1 MINSRVYLTENLF
14 EKDVAKVPTRNGY
27 GEGVVEAGEKNENIV
42 VLCADLTESTRS
54 EDFAKKF
61 PERFIE
67 VGVAEQN
74 LASLAAGMA
83 LAGKIP
89 FFSSYATFSPGR
101 NNEQIRTTIAINQ
114 VNCKIV
120 GSHAG
125 ISVGADGA
133 THQALEDMAL
143 MRAMPN
149 MRVIY
154 PCDAIEAKKVTMAIA
169 EVEGPVYLRLARA
182 ATPVI
187 TTEKTPFT
195 FGKAEIFWSAS
206 PQIAD
211 VTIVACGPLVYEAL
225 LAAQEL
231 EKKGISVE
239 VVNSPTVK
247 PLDEK
252 TILTSVKKTKAV
264 VTVEEHQAAAG
275 FGGAVAELLVQQYP
289 VPVEM
294 IGVKD
299 RFGESGEPDELLNAF
314 GLSEAH
320 IIKAVKKVLGRK

>member
-299 RFGESGEPDELLNAF
+299 RFGESGEPAELLNAF
-314 GLSEAH
+314 GLSAPH
-320 IIKAVKKVLGRK
+320 IIQAVKKVLRRK

>member
-1 MINSRVYLTENLF
+1 MINSKVYLTENLF

-314 GLSEAH
+314 GLSAPH
-320 IIKAVKKVLGRK
+320 IVKAVKKVLGRK

>member
-54 EDFAKKF
+54 EDFAEKF

-299 RFGESGEPDELLNAF
+299 RFGESGEPAELLNAF

>member
-1 MINSRVYLTENLF
+1 MINSKVYLTENLF
-14 EKDVAKVPTRNGY
+14 EKDVAKAPTRNGY

-314 GLSEAH
+314 GLSAPH
-320 IIKAVKKVLGRK
+320 IVKAVKKVLGRK

>member
-1 MINSRVYLTENLF
+1 M
-14 EKDVAKVPTRNGY
+14 
-27 GEGVVEAGEKNENIV
+27 
-42 VLCADLTESTRS
+42 
-54 EDFAKKF
+54 
-61 PERFIE
+61 
-67 VGVAEQN
+67 AEQN

-114 VNCKIV
+114 GTCKIV
-120 GSHAG
+120 GSYAG

>member
-1 MINSRVYLTENLF
+1 MINSKVYLTENLF